1 MRLKKLRGKKRLF
14 NRIAQSTIN
23 DEQIKLLNYMNFYIP
38 QFVSVFE
45 MHHNDKVL
53 YSFYKAMIIKAQKDF
68 SEYKNVLY
76 INETYPMNSQV
87 IIELQDYYKVDGREE
102 AVDKKRYILALE
114 KYFNIKFVGYKIEDE
129 IIMIARI

>member
-14 NRIAQSTIN
+14 NRIAQSTID
-23 DEQIKLLNYMNFYIP
+23 DEQMKILNYINIYIP
-38 QFVSVFE
+38 QFVYVFD
-45 MHHNDKVL
+45 MYHNDKVL
-53 YSFYKAMIIKAQKDF
+53 YSFYKALIIKAQKDF

-87 IIELQDYYKVDGREE
+87 IIQLQDYYKVDGKEE

-114 KYFNIKFVGYKIEDE
+114 TNFNIKFVSYKIEDE

>member
-14 NRIAQSTIN
+14 NRIAQSTID
-23 DEQIKLLNYMNFYIP
+23 DEQMKILNYINIYIP
-38 QFVSVFE
+38 QFVYVFD
-45 MHHNDKVL
+45 MYHNDKVL
-53 YSFYKAMIIKAQKDF
+53 YSFYKTMIIKAQKDF

-76 INETYPMNSQV
+76 INETYPMNSQL
-87 IIELQDYYKVDGREE
+87 IIQVEDYYKVDGKEE

-114 KYFNIKFVGYKIEDE
+114 KNFNIKFIGYKIEVE

>member
-14 NRIAQSTIN
+14 NRIAQSTID
-23 DEQIKLLNYMNFYIP
+23 DEQMKKLNYINIYIP
-38 QFVSVFE
+38 QFVYVFD
-45 MHHNDKVL
+45 MYHNDKVL
-53 YSFYKAMIIKAQKDF
+53 YSFYKTMIIKAQKDF

-87 IIELQDYYKVDGREE
+87 IIQLQDYYKVDGKEE

-114 KYFNIKFVGYKIEDE
+114 KTLI
-129 IIMIARI
+129 